1 MTLTSEHAFQIYR
14 SKVIWFKS
22 YCPKKHKHR
31 HTRPISLNDVG
42 SKLLRCKRSL
52 ARVAASRAR
61 VKTGLVRGIA
71 AYITGRLRHITA
83 MPERR
88 PDNTQILYKHV
99 TGALPV
105 TWVVVKWAHDHGSW
119 VHTRGR
125 RLGKTRRL
133 LAKSG
138 LTRNSRRLSQYSLQ
152 LRQSWQTN

>member
-31 HTRPISLNDVG
+31 HTRPISLNDVRKQTAEVQTFI
-42 SKLLRCKRSL
+42 S
-52 ARVAASRAR
+52 ARRDASRAR

-152 LRQSWQTN
+152 LRQSK